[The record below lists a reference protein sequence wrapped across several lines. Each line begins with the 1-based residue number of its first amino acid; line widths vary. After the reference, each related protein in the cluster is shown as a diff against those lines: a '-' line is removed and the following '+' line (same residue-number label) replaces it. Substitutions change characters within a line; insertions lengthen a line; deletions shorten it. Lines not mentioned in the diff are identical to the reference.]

1 MSFKCNCSGEQNGEK
16 SQGSPGETEFSQQSF
31 SPEDNERLWLS
42 GRLAKTAKVI
52 FVTGKKDN
60 LAVPCRQRN
69 VTLPASN
76 SSLGLQILL

>member
-16 SQGSPGETEFSQQSF
+16 SQGEFSQQSF

-42 GRLAKTAKVI
+42 GRPAKTAKVI